1 MRSLKQKY
9 FLSNCDMWCS
19 VDGENLHKIRYNGIK
34 CSFDGYDFLNEQGNI
49 IFSYHNVSYE
59 RRRIMKIGN
68 RFKLLSTV
76 ENNGIKN
83 YLGRNLITGELTT
96 FNRGQITFIK

>member
-1 MRSLKQKY
+1 MRTLKTQY
-9 FLSNCDMWCS
+9 FLSYFDMWCS
-19 VDGENLHKIRYNGIK
+19 VCGENLHKIRYNGVK

-59 RRRIMKIGN
+59 RSRIIRKGN
-68 RFKLLSTV
+68 RFKLLSIV

-83 YLGRNLITGELTT
+83 YLGKNIKTGELLT
-96 FNRGQITFIK
+96 FNREQITFI

>member
-49 IFSYHNVSYE
+49 IFSYHSTPIQ
-59 RRRIMKIGN
+59 RIRIIKKGI
-68 RFKLLSTV
+68 RFKLLSIV
-76 ENNGIKN
+76 ENDGIKN
-83 YLGRNLITGELTT
+83 YLGKDIKTGELLT
-96 FNRGQITFIK
+96 FNREQITFI

>member
-1 MRSLKQKY
+1 MRTLKTQY

-19 VDGENLHKIRYNGIK
+19 VDGENLHKIRYNGVK

-59 RRRIMKIGN
+59 RNRIIRKGN
-68 RFKLLSTV
+68 RFKLLSIV

-83 YLGRNLITGELTT
+83 YLGKNIKTGELLT
-96 FNRGQITFIK
+96 FNREQITFI

>member
-1 MRSLKQKY
+1 MRTLKTQY

-59 RRRIMKIGN
+59 RNRIIRKGN
-68 RFKLLSTV
+68 RFKLLSIV

-83 YLGRNLITGELTT
+83 YLGKNIKTGELLT
-96 FNRGQITFIK
+96 FNREQITFI

>member
-1 MRSLKQKY
+1 MISLKPKY
-9 FLSNCDMWCS
+9 FLSNCERWYS

-34 CSFDGYDFLNEQGNI
+34 CSFDGYDFLNEQGDI
-49 IFSYHNVSYE
+49 IFSYRNASYE

-68 RFKLLSTV
+68 RFKLLSIV
-76 ENNGIKN
+76 ENNDIKN

-96 FNRGQITFIK
+96 FVEEQITFIK

>member
-1 MRSLKQKY
+1 
-9 FLSNCDMWCS
+9 MWCS
-19 VDGENLHKIRYNGIK
+19 VDGENLHKIRYNGVK

-59 RRRIMKIGN
+59 RNRIIRKGN
-68 RFKLLSTV
+68 RFKLLSIV

-83 YLGRNLITGELTT
+83 YLGKNIKTGELLT
-96 FNRGQITFIK
+96 FNREQITFI